1 MIIRKDKHG
10 EKDEKKSTLTNRTK
24 SFYEVAVNWYWLK
37 DNVIS
42 YTNYKFLPKN
52 VDNLSTKKVE
62 NRIFS

>member
-24 SFYEVAVNWYWLK
+24 SFYEVAVNWYWLVK

-42 YTNYKFLPKN
+42 YTNYKFLPK
-52 VDNLSTKKVE
+52 KC
-62 NRIFS
+62 